1 MYTYA
6 WYHWLTFFYIYCFF
20 GWIFES
26 TYVSLKQHRF
36 VNRGFLRLPMLPLYG
51 TGAVMM
57 LWVSLPVKNNLFLV
71 YCSGVVAATLLEYV
85 TGYVMERLFKVR
97 YWDYSNQKFNLHGYI
112 CLTSSIAWGFLTIF
126 MTEVIHKPME
136 RFVLNLPPAL
146 EWCLLGVISG
156 CFVMDTIQSTKEAL
170 NLAKALERVAKLRAD
185 LDEMQVQLALLKA
198 ETAQNIETAK
208 EELRM
213 TVAENIE
220 SGKEMAAARKE
231 ALEEAVAAGKE
242 KLAETAAVQK
252 ERLTEAASARKER
265 LTEAASAQKE
275 ALATA
280 AEIHREAIAARKE
293 ELAEAVE
300 AHKETIAARKE
311 EFAETLEVHRENVA
325 ARKEKFAEALEAHRE
340 NVAARKEELAAA
352 IDLKKASLAA
362 RISSLNEKIADTNR
376 LLKNQKTIGRPSIL
390 RRNPSAV
397 SRHFADA
404 WKELY
409 KE

>member
-6 WYHWLTFFYIYCFF
+6 WYHWLTFFYIYCFC

-57 LWVSLPVKNNLFLV
+57 LWVSLPVKDNLFLV

-126 MTEVIHKPME
+126 MTEVIHKPIE

-146 EWCLLGVISG
+146 EWCLLGVVSG

-170 NLAKALERVAKLRAD
+170 NLAKALESVAKLRAD
-185 LDEMQVQLALLKA
+185 LEEMQVQLALLKA
-198 ETAQNIETAK
+198 ETAQNIENAK
-208 EELRM
+208 EELRVA
-213 TVAENIE
+213 VAENVE
-220 SGKEMAAARKE
+220 THKEMATARKE
-231 ALEEAVAAGKE
+231 ALEEAVAAHKE
-242 KLAETAAVQK
+242 M
-252 ERLTEAASARKER
+252 
-265 LTEAASAQKE
+265 
-275 ALATA
+275 LATA
-280 AEIHREAIAARKE
+280 AEIHKEAIEARKE

-300 AHKETIAARKE
+300 AHKET
-311 EFAETLEVHRENVA
+311 VA
-325 ARKEKFAEALEAHRE
+325 ARIR
-340 NVAARKEELAAA
+340 
-352 IDLKKASLAA
+352 
-362 RISSLNEKIADTNR
+362 SLNEKMANTSR
-376 LLKNQKTIGRPSIL
+376 LLNNRKSMVRPSIL
-390 RRNPSAV
+390 RRNPTAI
-397 SRHFADA
+397 SRRFAGA

-409 KE
+409 KEWEEQKHA

>member
-6 WYHWLTFFYIYCFF
+6 WYHWLTFFYIYCFC

-57 LWVSLPVKNNLFLV
+57 LWVSLPVKDNLFLV

-126 MTEVIHKPME
+126 MTEVIHKPIE

-146 EWCLLGVISG
+146 EWCLLGVVSG

-170 NLAKALERVAKLRAD
+170 NLAKALENVAKLRAD
-185 LDEMQVQLALLKA
+185 LEEMQVQLALLKA
-198 ETAQNIETAK
+198 ETAQNIENAK
-208 EELRM
+208 EELRVA
-213 TVAENIE
+213 VAENVE
-220 SGKEMAAARKE
+220 AGKEKAAARKE

-242 KLAETAAVQK
+242 KLAETAAIQK
-252 ERLTEAASARKER
+252 DRLAEATAAHKEM
-265 LTEAASAQKE
+265 
-275 ALATA
+275 LATA
-280 AEIHREAIAARKE
+280 AEVHKEALAARKE

-300 AHKETIAARKE
+300 AGRET
-311 EFAETLEVHRENVA
+311 VA
-325 ARKEKFAEALEAHRE
+325 ARR
-340 NVAARKEELAAA
+340 EELSEAAA
-352 IDLKKASLAA
+352 AHKAALAA
-362 RISSLNEKIADTNR
+362 RISALNEKMANTTR
-376 LLKNQKTIGRPSIL
+376 LLNSKKPTVRPSIL
-390 RRNPSAV
+390 RRNPTAV
-397 SRHFADA
+397 SRRFAGA

-409 KE
+409 KEWEEQKHA

>member
-6 WYHWLTFFYIYCFF
+6 WYHWLTFFYIYCFC

-26 TYVSLKQHRF
+26 TYVSLKQRHF

-57 LWVSLPVKNNLFLV
+57 LWVSLPVKDNLFLV

-126 MTEVIHKPME
+126 MTEVIHKPIE
-136 RFVLNLPPAL
+136 RFVLSLPPAL
-146 EWCLLGVISG
+146 EWCLLGVVSG
-156 CFVMDTIQSTKEAL
+156 CFIMDTIQSTKEAL
-170 NLAKALERVAKLRAD
+170 NLARALENIAKLRAD
-185 LDEMQVQLALLKA
+185 LEEMQVQLALLKA
-198 ETAQNIETAK
+198 ETAQNIENAK
-208 EELRM
+208 EELRVA
-213 TVAENIE
+213 VAENVE
-220 SGKEMAAARKE
+220 AGKEKAAARRE

-252 ERLTEAASARKER
+252 DRLAEATAARREM
-265 LTEAASAQKE
+265 
-275 ALATA
+275 LATA
-280 AEIHREAIAARKE
+280 AEVHKEALAARKE

-300 AHKETIAARKE
+300 AHKET
-311 EFAETLEVHRENVA
+311 V
-325 ARKEKFAEALEAHRE
+325 
-340 NVAARKEELAAA
+340 
-352 IDLKKASLAA
+352 AA
-362 RISSLNEKIADTNR
+362 RISALNEKMADTAR
-376 LLKNQKTIGRPSIL
+376 LLNSKKPVVRPSIL
-390 RRNPSAV
+390 RRNPTAV
-397 SRHFADA
+397 SRRFAGA

-409 KE
+409 KEWEEQKHA